1 LSVRAAEFLCN
12 NRTGPSQV
20 SASVKKEKRKLPEVA
35 DLEDRLI
42 QTLGTKVSIRHKG
55 KKGKIEIEY
64 YSLDELD
71 RLLELFFGK

>member
-1 LSVRAAEFLCN
+1 LSVRAAEALCN
-12 NRTGPSQV
+12 KLTGPSQV
-20 SASVKKEKRKLPEVA
+20 PASVKKEIRKLPEVA

-42 QTLGTKVSIRHKG
+42 QALGTKVSIRHTG
-55 KKGKIEIEY
+55 KKGRIEIEY